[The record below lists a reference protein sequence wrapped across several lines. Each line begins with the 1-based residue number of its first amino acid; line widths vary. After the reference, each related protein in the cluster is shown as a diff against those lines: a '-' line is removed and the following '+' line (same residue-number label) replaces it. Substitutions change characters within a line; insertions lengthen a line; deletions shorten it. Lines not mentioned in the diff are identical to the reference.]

1 MNVGQILETHL
12 GWAVTKLGYQ
22 AVCPVFDGATEED
35 IHAVLKEIRVYKTD
49 LLRAIDGKKGLNA
62 PAAGSTQLV
71 QLREAVALLGG
82 IQGRRKSLLLFTEG
96 WPSIVTSSRDPK
108 SGVVK
113 PVVTSWFA
121 GLTPGQT
128 GIPAVNNLNMPQ
140 EFAGVSQLD
149 ITGRAD
155 VHIYTI
161 DTRGLLAPGSAAK
174 APYRNGPT
182 QSGAEEN
189 AAQVG
194 SDYDALSLS
203 TMDLT
208 TIADH
213 TGGLAFINS
222 NDFKKGFAR
231 IVDDNSRYYIL
242 GYYSPKTA
250 RDGSFVPVQV
260 TCLRPG
266 LTIRARKGYIAR

>member
-1 MNVGQILETHL
+1 
-12 GWAVTKLGYQ
+12 
-22 AVCPVFDGATEED
+22 
-35 IHAVLKEIRVYKTD
+35 
-49 LLRAIDGKKGLNA
+49 
-62 PAAGSTQLV
+62 
-71 QLREAVALLGG
+71 
-82 IQGRRKSLLLFTEG
+82 
-96 WPSIVTSSRDPK
+96 
-108 SGVVK
+108 
-113 PVVTSWFA
+113 
-121 GLTPGQT
+121 
-128 GIPAVNNLNMPQ
+128 
-140 EFAGVSQLD
+140 VSQLD

-161 DTRGLLAPGSAAK
+161 DTRGLVAPSAPEGLQHSAYDSSNSAAD
-174 APYRNGPT
+174 A
-182 QSGAEEN
+182 GALVG
-189 AAQVG
+189 AQ
-194 SDYDALSLS
+194 YDALSLS

-222 NDFKKGFAR
+222 NDFKKGFAQ

-242 GYYSPKTA
+242 GYYSPKTK